1 MVRVVLTVSVAVP
14 HLRWARGPSPDQRHL
29 VSAYS
34 SVDRDPTSHYRVLA
48 PDDHFEL
55 GEAQFGN
62 PGLGAIESIGPFV
75 PIKASGPLLT
85 VHDSTIDAGLG
96 IGHHPHQGNE
106 RLFYIEEGQLDHDDA
121 LNHIKGHMD
130 TGDVGQFTE
139 GRRGM
144 IHSEWNNGEVDARAF
159 ILVYATD
166 PMPSTASF
174 GLLSDA
180 EAPRYEPSPGVLTK
194 ELVGQRSPLVV
205 NGDVRLFTDDGLA
218 AKAAV
223 TLSLAPD
230 EGGVVSVRSG
240 EVELEGQPLVPGTTV
255 VVPPAD
261 TPRALVLTA
270 VQASRIIR
278 VGHGPGQGFVLES

>member
-1 MVRVVLTVSVAVP
+1 MNASTST
-14 HLRWARGPSPDQRHL
+14 G
-29 VSAYS
+29 
-34 SVDRDPTSHYRVLA
+34 RDSTSHYQILT
-48 PDDHFEL
+48 PDDHFVL
-55 GEAQFGN
+55 GEAQFGM
-62 PGLGAIESIGPFV
+62 PGLRAIESIGPFV

-106 RLFYIEEGQLDHDDA
+106 RLFYIEAGQLDHDDA
-121 LNHIKGHMD
+121 LNHITGHMD

-144 IHSEWNNGEVDARAF
+144 IHSEWNHGEVDARAF

-166 PMPSTASF
+166 PMPAKASF
-174 GLLSDA
+174 GLLPDA
-180 EAPRYEPSPGVLTK
+180 EAPRYEPSPGVVTK
-194 ELVGQRSPLVV
+194 ELVGRRSPLEV
-205 NGDVRLFTDDGLA
+205 NGDVRLFTDDGMA
-218 AKAAV
+218 AQAAV
-223 TLSLAPD
+223 TLSLAPG

-240 EVELEGQPLVPGTTV
+240 EVELEGRSLVPGTTV

-261 TPRALVLTA
+261 TPRDLVLTA

-278 VGHGPGQGFVLES
+278 VGHGPGQGLGLER